1 MMEARI
7 IEYPRSGGLDYHHNS
22 PLIGEIPTNDYTHF
36 HRSID
41 QLRSLNER
49 GILNTNHFQN
59 VLVPASTSPI
69 VVQASGVYSEI
80 KLSDDYQVSNKPM
93 RRDGD
98 EIMENESAATEEYKK
113 DIVTGNTFRIIHSPQ
128 QYTITTATISP
139 SDLHQQ
145 QQNTFTQMESSS
157 QDDESQ
163 IKTKV
168 RELNE
173 KKNSPIIETSSS
185 DSRLIKSFAC
195 RLVFTPFPP
204 LSITPRYRSPL
215 SIRSPIFLS
224 SARFPFPPILAFCMQ
239 SIFFN

>member
-1 MMEARI
+1 MIKKIAVKMMEARI

-80 KLSDDYQVSNKPM
+80 KLNDDYQLSNKPM
-93 RRDGD
+93 RRNGD
-98 EIMENESAATEEYKK
+98 EIMENECATADEYKK
-113 DIVTGNTFRIIHSPQ
+113 DIVTGNTFRIIQSPQ
-128 QYTITTATISP
+128 QYTIATATITP

-145 QQNTFTQMESSS
+145 NIFTPMESSS
-157 QDDESQ
+157 QDEENQMKS
-163 IKTKV
+163 KV
-168 RELNE
+168 RQS
-173 KKNSPIIETSSS
+173 KRGRKN
-185 DSRLIKSFAC
+185 FAD
-195 RLVFTPFPP
+195 
-204 LSITPRYRSPL
+204 
-215 SIRSPIFLS
+215 
-224 SARFPFPPILAFCMQ
+224 
-239 SIFFN
+239 N

>member
-93 RRDGD
+93 RREGD
-98 EIMENESAATEEYKK
+98 EIMENESAAAEEYKK

-128 QYTITTATISP
+128 QYTITTATISS

-145 QQNTFTQMESSS
+145 QQQQNTFTPMESSS

-163 IKTKV
+163 MKTKV
-168 RELNE
+168 RELN
-173 KKNSPIIETSSS
+173 KKKV
-185 DSRLIKSFAC
+185 R
-195 RLVFTPFPP
+195 
-204 LSITPRYRSPL
+204 
-215 SIRSPIFLS
+215 
-224 SARFPFPPILAFCMQ
+224 Q
-239 SIFFN
+239 